1 MSSTRNEAAVAL
13 LCDLPAHF
21 VLPSSVPRYA
31 RVAVKMRCQ
40 DVEAMTPVGKL
51 YGVGTVTT
59 AVFKEAGMET
69 VGSIK
74 HNEHPHHDLQPS
86 TR

>member
-1 MSSTRNEAAVAL
+1 MRNEGAVALLCDPTRNEGAVAL

-59 AVFKEAGMET
+59 E
-69 VGSIK
+69 
-74 HNEHPHHDLQPS
+74 
-86 TR
+86 